1 MNPSNRSVGIRIE
14 NCTDVTVTDSKFHNL
29 DSAIEAFNSTDLRF
43 SGNKITMSDAHADLR
58 HLADSISALEI
69 DHELKSDL
77 LAKLSKVEST
87 PSKKGKLERYKS
99 FLELINLHKE
109 VVVPGILLA
118 SQHILTALS

>member
-1 MNPSNRSVGIRIE
+1 MSSLNRSVGIRIE
-14 NCTDVTVTDSKFHNL
+14 NCTDVSVTNSRFHNL
-29 DSAIEAFNSTDLRF
+29 DSAIEAFNSKDLRF
-43 SGNKITMSDAHADLR
+43 SGNKITMSDAQSDLR
-58 HLADSISALEI
+58 HLADSISALDI
-69 DHELKSDL
+69 DHELKSEL

-109 VVVPGILLA
+109 IVVPSILLA